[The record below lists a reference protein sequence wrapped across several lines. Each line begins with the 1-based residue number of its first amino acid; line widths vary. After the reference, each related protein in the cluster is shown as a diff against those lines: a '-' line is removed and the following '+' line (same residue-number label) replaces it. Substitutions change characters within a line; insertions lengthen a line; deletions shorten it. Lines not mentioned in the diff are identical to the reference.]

1 MAFGSHGCSTST
13 GCSGFHRTGAIG
25 DHVTII
31 AAPGAELDVVDV
43 VVDGADH
50 ALAMTHAGEVA
61 DAIAAF
67 VRRHR
72 ADGASSV
79 RSR

>member
-1 MAFGSHGCSTST
+1 MAFVSHGCSTST

-25 DHVTII
+25 DHVTIT
-31 AAPGAELDVVDV
+31 AVPGAELDVVDV
-43 VVDGADH
+43 VDGTDH
-50 ALAMTHAGEVA
+50 ALAMTHAGKVA